1 MVVVLG
7 CLWFIGFVSGTSRR
21 YLPRIAG
28 DFERLVVSEKT
39 MTVKVEAALW
49 STLLKLKSERS
60 SLEVQIE
67 EIQKQL
73 ELPSGSAVAEALAL
87 VPGDKARLIVV
98 DGNGDQR
105 GKGSVTYVAPTKV
118 PDPRWQARY
127 S

>member
-1 MVVVLG
+1 M
-7 CLWFIGFVSGTSRR
+7 I
-21 YLPRIAG
+21 
-28 DFERLVVSEKT
+28 EKT

-49 STLLKLKSERS
+49 SSLLKLKSERA

-67 EIQKQL
+67 ELQRQL
-73 ELPSGSAVAEALAL
+73 ELPSGPAVAEALAL
-87 VPGDKARLIVV
+87 APGDKARLIVV

-105 GKGSVTYVAPTKV
+105 GKGSVSWVAPTKV

>member
-1 MVVVLG
+1 MEA
-7 CLWFIGFVSGTSRR
+7 S
-21 YLPRIAG
+21 
-28 DFERLVVSEKT
+28 

-49 STLLKLKSERS
+49 SSLLKLKSERS
-60 SLEVQIE
+60 SLEAQIE

-73 ELPSGSAVAEALAL
+73 NLPSGADVAVQLGL
-87 VPGDKARLIVV
+87 QPGDKARLIVV

-105 GKGSVTYVAPTKV
+105 GKGSVSYVAPTKV

>member
-1 MVVVLG
+1 M
-7 CLWFIGFVSGTSRR
+7 
-21 YLPRIAG
+21 A
-28 DFERLVVSEKT
+28 EKT

-49 STLLKLKSERS
+49 SSLLKLKSERAA
-60 SLEVQIE
+60 LEAQVE

-73 ELPSGSAVAEALAL
+73 NLPSGSLVAETLAL
-87 VPGDKARLIVV
+87 EPGDKARLIVV

-105 GKGSVTYVAPTKV
+105 GKGSVSYVAPTKV